1 MNNRFAPALTIIGI
15 IILILFASVFTVDQ
29 RKAAIKF
36 RLGEVV
42 AIYTEPGLK
51 FKIPLIE
58 NVREFD
64 TRIQTLD
71 GKDADRVNT
80 VEKKN
85 LLVDS
90 FVKYR
95 IADIRQYFVA
105 VRGDEQQAQRRL
117 EQTVN
122 NAVRAEIGTRTVT
135 EVITGEREKIMQA
148 VRERVKEDAKGIG
161 IEVIDVRLKRV
172 DYLDQVAADV
182 YKRMESERRRA
193 AAELRSTGQSEAE
206 KIKADADKQR
216 EVIIAEA
223 YRDAQRIKGEGD
235 ARAAQIYAEAYGRN
249 AEFYSFYRSLQ
260 AYQQAFRSKN
270 DVLVLDPS
278 SDFFRYLKN
287 PGKPGK

>member
-29 RKAAIKF
+29 RRAAIKF

-58 NVREFD
+58 NIREFD